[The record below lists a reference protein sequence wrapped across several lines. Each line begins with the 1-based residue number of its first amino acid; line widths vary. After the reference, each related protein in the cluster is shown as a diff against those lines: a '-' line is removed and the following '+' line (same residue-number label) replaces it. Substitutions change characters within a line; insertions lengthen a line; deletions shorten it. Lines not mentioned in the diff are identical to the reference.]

1 MRFRLDAM
9 SIDERCTCLS
19 LFAGGYRIK
28 DSRTE
33 ARLDIELKERDGASN
48 QNHQQ
53 GLEEP
58 ERFAVDGQEH
68 RIEAAKLEIKLD
80 PKQQE
85 RQSCQ
90 KHECSPHAVPADGAE
105 PKRYRIDQ
113 GHGDRADQGRGP
125 RGR

>member
-1 MRFRLDAM
+1 M

-48 QNHQQ
+48 QNDQQ

-58 ERFAVDGQEH
+58 KWFAVDGQER
-68 RIEAAKLEIKLD
+68 RIEAAKLEIKIEA
-80 PKQQE
+80 KQHE
-85 RQSCQ
+85 RHSCEE
-90 KHECSPHAVPADGAE
+90 HESSAHSVSADGAE
-105 PKRYRIDQ
+105 PKRCRIDQ